1 MRSTLDNRKD
11 LAAHYVRKW
20 RVPQDIHVRKDIT
33 SGKPLAIFEFRL
45 PSPSSGCRYA
55 TNGISGGQRPLDV
68 EVFSATRKPCP
79 WVIQTM
85 DALARYPFQN
95 GIVFSAYDTIESG
108 PIDGGKGQSP
118 FTAILLAPSLSNL
131 DDSPGDLDYQD
142 RSIKILQLVGLFKD
156 ELPLVHEIGAEK
168 FLEKM
173 RNGNSLFIDESRAI
187 IS

>member
-1 MRSTLDNRKD
+1 
-11 LAAHYVRKW
+11 
-20 RVPQDIHVRKDIT
+20 
-33 SGKPLAIFEFRL
+33 
-45 PSPSSGCRYA
+45 
-55 TNGISGGQRPLDV
+55 
-68 EVFSATRKPCP
+68 
-79 WVIQTM
+79 M